1 MSSLIYFDYASSTC
15 CDPEVVRNILPFFSL
30 NFSNPSNTTNS
41 LGKDANYAVEVA
53 RNKVAKFLNCLPQNI
68 IWTSGATES
77 NNIAIQGTVK
87 RFLAKNQAS
96 TAHIIS
102 SSIEHKSVLE
112 PLKALKGVEVSYVKP
127 TRNGSLLI
135 EDIENSIRENTFLVS
150 IMIANNE
157 LGVINDIEAISKI
170 CKSKGILL
178 HTDATQAIG
187 KISLDLSELQVDFLS
202 FSGHKI
208 HAPKGIGALFI
219 RDLSVLRPLYYG
231 GGHERGYRPGTLNVP
246 GIVGLGVACEICQQ
260 RHDEENNRI
269 GLLRNLFE
277 SQITSLNSDIIVNSK
292 EAMRLPNISSI
303 TFPVKKGYNIL
314 DEITLIACS
323 SGSAC
328 DSQDNLPSHVLMEIG
343 KTLHES
349 KNTIRFSFGRFTTE
363 DEIYRAIDHLHAIL
377 KKVYVI

>member
-1 MSSLIYFDYASSTC
+1 MNSIIYFDYASSTC
-15 CDPEVVRNILPFFSL
+15 CDPEVVKSILPFFSH

-77 NNIAIQGTVK
+77 NNLAIQGSVR
-87 RFLAKNQAS
+87 RFTENNPNS
-96 TAHIIS
+96 TGHIIS

-112 PLKALKGVEVSYVKP
+112 PLKALKGVEVSYIKP
-127 TRNGSLLI
+127 SRNGSLLL
-135 EDIENSIRENTFLVS
+135 EDIENNIRGNTFLIS

-187 KISLDLSELQVDFLS
+187 KIPLDLSELQVDFLS

-208 HAPKGIGALFI
+208 HAPKGVGALFV
-219 RDLSVLRPLYYG
+219 RDFAVLRPLYYG

-246 GIVGLGVACEICQQ
+246 GIVGLGVACEIYQQ
-260 RHDEENNRI
+260 RHDEENGRI
-269 GLLRNLFE
+269 NFLRNLFE
-277 SQITSLNSDIIVNSK
+277 NQITSLNSGIVVNSK
-292 EAMRLPNISSI
+292 DTLRLPNISSI

-314 DEITLIACS
+314 DRITLIACS

-328 DSQDNLPSHVLMEIG
+328 DSQDNLPSHVLIGIG

-349 KNTIRFSFGRFTTE
+349 KNTIRFSFGRFTKK
-363 DEIYRAIDHLHAIL
+363 DEIHRAIDHLNSIL
-377 KKVYVI
+377 KNVSI